1 MKLYTLEIEQYNF
14 EYSNIGYEFF
24 LNENE
29 AISRKSEIEKH
40 NYKGVVV
47 YINKMDFEDAKNI
60 MTINQLEKLF
70 QINLLPLLEK
80 SMKPIKKEVEDN
92 EG

>member
-14 EYSNIGYEFF
+14 EYSNTGYEFF

-29 AISRKSEIEKH
+29 AISRKAEIEKH
-40 NYKGVVV
+40 NYEGVTV
-47 YINKMDFEDAKNI
+47 YIGEMDFEKTKGI
-60 MTINQLEKLF
+60 ISVSQLEKLF

-80 SMKPIKKEVEDN
+80 SIKSIKNKVEDD
-92 EG
+92 E